1 MGNTERQLL
10 INNNKKMNYKQIAV
24 LVATAIACDPV
35 IAFTSKHQFHPPNS
49 ASLLKATT
57 TGSVSATTDAP
68 VLDDLIISKTN
79 EHNDDHYE
87 KWELRLY
94 DDADNTREKVAR
106 VLVQVTQLPEFDAF
120 KIMTHAH
127 NT

>member
-1 MGNTERQLL
+1 MEYVNSW
-10 INNNKKMNYKQIAV
+10 
-24 LVATAIACDPV
+24 ATAL
-35 IAFTSKHQFHPPNS
+35 PPIS
-49 ASLLKATT
+49 
-57 TGSVSATTDAP
+57 P

-79 EHNDDHYE
+79 EDNDDHNE

-127 NT
+127 NTGVATVNDQLCYEIAEIAPISYNIIFWDVLGDRRVTKLPQLSQSNIT